1 MNQYAIVQTDL
12 ADSEEA
18 GAVLGSRVKE
28 ALGGESPDALILFL
42 SPKHN
47 FSSLLASLDSACT
60 PGTMVGCSSA
70 GQFTSDPGGEGLASA
85 LVIRSSEMRFSVGV
99 GRGIST
105 DPEAA
110 AREICSSFRGLS
122 AQDRPYRSALVL
134 TDALAGHSEELVDHL
149 TLLTGG
155 AYQFFG
161 GGAGDDARF
170 HHTQVFRGREAT
182 SDAAVALE
190 ILSEKPLG
198 VSVRHGWE
206 PASPGF
212 RVTEAEGM
220 RLVSLNA
227 MPAAEVFAAHADANG
242 QRFDRADPLP
252 FFLHNVLGIETGGQ
266 FKLRVPLSVHPDG
279 SVLCAAAIP
288 AGATV
293 RIMKP
298 GLSATEAGAVATRAA
313 VEKLNGHEPRMALF
327 FDCVATRLR
336 SGRDFDCELEDVGR
350 ALAPAKYVGCNTYG
364 QIARAEGQFGGF
376 HNCTAVVCVFPE

>member
-1 MNQYAIVQTDL
+1 MNQYAVVQTDL
-12 ADSEEA
+12 DDSEEA
-18 GAVLGSRVKE
+18 GAVLGSRIKQ
-28 ALGGESPDALILFL
+28 ALEGGSPDALILFV
-42 SPKHN
+42 SPKHD
-47 FSSLLASLDSACT
+47 FPSLLAAIDGACT

-70 GQFTSDPGGEGLASA
+70 GEFMSDTGVEGLASA
-85 LVIRSSEMRFSVGV
+85 LAIRSSEMRFSVGL
-99 GRGIST
+99 GRGISA
-105 DPEAA
+105 DPAA
-110 AREICSSFRGLS
+110 AAQEICSSFRGLS
-122 AQDRPYRSALVL
+122 AQDQPYRSALVL

-170 HHTQVFRGREAT
+170 QRTQVFRGTEAA

-198 VSVRHGWE
+198 VGVRHGWE
-206 PASPGF
+206 PASVGF

-227 MPAAEVFAAHADANG
+227 MPAAEAFAAHAEATG
-242 QRFDRADPLP
+242 QRFDPADPLP

-266 FKLRVPLSVHPDG
+266 FKLRVPLSVQPDG
-279 SVLCAAAIP
+279 SVLCAAAIHT
-288 AGATV
+288 GATV

-298 GLSATEAGAVATRAA
+298 SASAKEAGAVATRAA
-313 VEKLNGHEPRMALF
+313 IEKLNGHEPRMALF

-336 SGRDFDCELEDVGR
+336 MGRDFGSELEDVGR
-350 ALAPAKYVGCNTYG
+350 ALAPAEYFGCNTYG

-376 HNCTAVVCVFPE
+376 HNCTAVICIFPE